1 MQNPPEISSEGFL
14 LPRLNSVIFSALSC
28 LDKLFLQDYNEPV
41 YYRIFLLWTALG
53 PVFFAETLCPYTE
66 QEKPR
71 KEVENLR

>member
-53 PVFFAETLCPYTE
+53 PVFFRRNSVSLHRTGEAE
-66 QEKPR
+66 KR
-71 KEVENLR
+71 G